1 MPPILPAMPMTPTAV
16 VSPSERSSLAKR
28 KINGKI
34 APLNRFDVAVE
45 AAIVVSLESRKTI
58 SSPSQIWRR
67 NEGFSVTTL
76 VIDSSLSIRWRNR
89 AEAEN
94 PMASPRHIIGEAGVG
109 GRWIAVGGRVGPG
122 PLGVRCEICKL
133 LLPSTT

>member
-16 VSPSERSSLAKR
+16 VSPSLRSSLAKR

-45 AAIVVSLESRKTI
+45 AAIVVSLESRKTT

-76 VIDSSLSIRWRNR
+76 VIDSSLSICWRNR

-94 PMASPRHIIGEAGVG
+94 PMASPRHTIGEAGG
-109 GRWIAVGGRVGPG
+109 GATLVAVAASGGPAPSAVGMRQ
-122 PLGVRCEICKL
+122 LKL
-133 LLPSTT
+133 